1 MLKNLLE
8 FAIKQL
14 VDHPDQVMITET
26 NAETKTVVEINVSPV
41 DLKRV
46 IGKDG
51 RIVRALRAMVN
62 SVDGIGPVELIVK

>member
-1 MLKNLLE
+1 MLKQLLE

-14 VDHPDQVMITET
+14 VDHPDQVVLHET
-26 NAETKTVVEINVSPV
+26 QAETKTVIEINVSPL

-51 RIVRALRAMVN
+51 RIVRALRTMVN
-62 SVDGIGPVELIVK
+62 NIDGVGPVELIVK

>member
-1 MLKNLLE
+1 MLKELLE

-14 VDHPDQVMITET
+14 VDHPDQVVVSET
-26 NAETKTVVEINVSPV
+26 QAETKVVVEINVSPT

-51 RIVRALRAMVN
+51 RIVRALRTMVN
-62 SVDGIGPVELIVK
+62 SIDGVGPVELIVK